1 MKVGDLVRVK
11 SILDQVHIGIL
22 VDISQKKEIFSE
34 KYAVVSNVTYL
45 HVLCDGKIQVLDMED
60 CVVEVISESR

>member
-60 CVVEVISESR
+60 CVVEVISEIR

>member
-22 VDISQKKEIFSE
+22 VDIRQKKEIFSE

-45 HVLCDGKIQVLDMED
+45 HVLCEGKIQVLDMED